1 MKIIPTTI
9 RLFGLFVLIAFQT
22 QAATNNQFGY
32 YLTKEDYLQKKLT
45 IIGNMQESE
54 NFNVGILMYK
64 DSKNVEHKVNCMKEK
79 YWGFRYI
86 DSCDYMYMDGF
97 YAKIV
102 IVGRI
107 DLLISPKATY
117 KIDADGKYWFYK
129 SADGKIN
136 LYYLKDLDPAT
147 EAPFE
152 KLIADEKA
160 ILKEY
165 QGDRDNYGEFIN
177 KQLKYLM
184 KYNAIVPKPKK
195 GVKK

>member
-1 MKIIPTTI
+1 MKIIPKHLRI
-9 RLFGLFVLIAFQT
+9 VCLFFLFVI
-22 QAATNNQFGY
+22 QAQADRNNQFGY

-54 NFNVGILMYK
+54 NYNVGILMYK

-86 DSCDYMYMDGF
+86 DSCDYMYMNGF

-117 KIDADGKYWFYK
+117 KIDAEGKYWFYK
-129 SADGKIN
+129 AADGKIN
-136 LYYLKDLDPAT
+136 LYYLKDLDPST

-184 KYNAIVPKPKK
+184 KYNAIVPKAKK
-195 GVKK
+195 GAKK

>member
-1 MKIIPTTI
+1 MKIILTHFRI
-9 RLFGLFVLIAFQT
+9 FCLFFLFAFQA
-22 QAATNNQFGY
+22 QADRNNQFGY

-54 NFNVGILMYK
+54 NYNVGILMYK
-64 DSKNVEHKVNCMKEK
+64 DSKNVEHKVNCIKEK

-117 KIDADGKYWFYK
+117 KIDAEGKYWFYK
-129 SADGKIN
+129 AADGKIN
-136 LYYLKDLDPAT
+136 LYYLKDLDPST

>member
-1 MKIIPTTI
+1 MKTIPTYFQI
-9 RLFGLFVLIAFQT
+9 FGLFLLFSFQIK
-22 QAATNNQFGY
+22 AAQNNQFGY
-32 YLTKEDYLQKKLT
+32 YLTKEDYLQKKIT
-45 IIGNMQESE
+45 IIGNMQKSE

-64 DSKNVEHKVNCMKEK
+64 DSKNVEQKVNCIKEK

-117 KIDADGKYWFYK
+117 KIDSEGKYWFYK
-129 SADGKIN
+129 AADGKIN
-136 LYYLKDLDPAT
+136 LYYMKNLDPT
-147 EAPFE
+147 TQAPFE
-152 KLIADEKA
+152 KLIADEKVV
-160 ILKEY
+160 LKEY
-165 QGDRDNYGEFIN
+165 QSDRDNYGEFIN

-184 KYNAIVPKPKK
+184 MYNAIVPKPKK
-195 GVKK
+195 GAKK